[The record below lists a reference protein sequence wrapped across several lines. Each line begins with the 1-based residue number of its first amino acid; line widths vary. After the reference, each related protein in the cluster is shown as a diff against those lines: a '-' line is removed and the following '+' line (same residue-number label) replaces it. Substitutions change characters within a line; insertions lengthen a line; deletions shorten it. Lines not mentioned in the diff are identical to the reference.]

1 MTIFLIRKKWSLEGS
16 RTILFKVLGERK
28 KTPRIL
34 YQEKI
39 SPINESEIKTL
50 TEEGKLKEYIANR
63 PGLQELLKEVHQR
76 ERNDMGRKLG
86 WQGVKKSQ

>member
-63 PGLQELLKEVHQR
+63 PGL
-76 ERNDMGRKLG
+76 
-86 WQGVKKSQ
+86 